1 MLVRQLI
8 ARIDDRLHRRL
19 KARAAA
25 EGRSM
30 NALVT
35 QLLAAGVSEQSE
47 GAILDARLEA
57 LGLRRIFPPKR
68 RPPSQAA
75 LARML
80 RGTGQRASA
89 ALEAERAR
97 R

>member
-1 MLVRQLI
+1 MRQLI
-8 ARIDDRLHRRL
+8 ARIDDGLHRRL

-35 QLLAAGVSEQSE
+35 QLLAAGVSEQDE
-47 GAILDARLEA
+47 AAILDARLEA
-57 LGLRRIFPPKR
+57 LGLRRVFLPKR
-68 RPPSQAA
+68 RPPSRDKVI
-75 LARML
+75 RML

-89 ALEAERAR
+89 ALEADRAR
-97 R
+97 W